1 MIDFKS
7 ENSYYMDVDSFSSVS
22 LDVLWDK
29 LTRLVNDNARAVD
42 AIKVDSGSHKIEMHS
57 TGSVNSI
64 VDFDV
69 KAVPKM
75 KKNFIRVLQLN
86 LAFDKALKS
95 LRLSTD
101 NVESFPL
108 YNTVSYQ
115 TACENKNIEDLNS
128 LYFHESALVDYT
140 KNFNKNDYLACTHYL
155 MIVTYTATKTTVNAS
170 NGTPIVLTND
180 EMIFLCFDAATE
192 KIVDVEFPV
201 LNRDASI
208 DVEKF
213 IRAYNED
220 KSTLETAMAESS
232 MIDGN
237 AVFNAYTNF
246 KSAMSM
252 FKLMNDDELDFLNFK
267 SFSTFMYDRFI
278 KSLKTSLTRI

>member
-1 MIDFKS
+1 
-7 ENSYYMDVDSFSSVS
+7 
-22 LDVLWDK
+22 
-29 LTRLVNDNARAVD
+29 
-42 AIKVDSGSHKIEMHS
+42 
-57 TGSVNSI
+57 
-64 VDFDV
+64 
-69 KAVPKM
+69 
-75 KKNFIRVLQLN
+75 
-86 LAFDKALKS
+86 
-95 LRLSTD
+95 
-101 NVESFPL
+101 
-108 YNTVSYQ
+108 
-115 TACENKNIEDLNS
+115 
-128 LYFHESALVDYT
+128 
-140 KNFNKNDYLACTHYL
+140 
-155 MIVTYTATKTTVNAS
+155 
-170 NGTPIVLTND
+170 
-180 EMIFLCFDAATE
+180 MIFLCFDAATE